1 MSGERFFPG
10 WKVVIGA
17 GIGIGSGSIVF
28 FPSCYGLLSAAM
40 AKDFGW
46 VQADVAKGASIFL
59 IVQTFAYPLCG
70 LVLARWGSRA
80 FAMFSIVMFAIS
92 MTALSQ
98 IGGTLGQ
105 LYAALAFMALVSAG
119 TNVVSYARA
128 IAQWFE
134 RKRGLAI
141 GLAAAAQAIGLFIMP
156 LAFQRLAG
164 SWGWS
169 RALLPLAAFE
179 LLVTLPLVALL
190 VKDSPA
196 PYGLLPDGAAAPGKR
211 YSSIDDEPEPTLGEV
226 LRRPVFWKLAAC
238 FAVMGMTIYAIIPNI
253 VYILTKRVGMTL
265 GEVATVQALSGL
277 ATLCGRIGFGF
288 LLDRFHAPAVALIAL
303 VMSAFCA
310 TIYSTSDVAAFI
322 VFAAIING
330 VANGGDTDLMPYLAA
345 RYFGMRAVSLVFG
358 WFLFAFF
365 LGASIGPV
373 ASAKLTAVYGGPATP
388 LLMLAGLQIVPAV
401 LFVSVWRYSRAAT
414 PAHQKLA

>member
-1 MSGERFFPG
+1 MSGSRFFPG
-10 WKVVIGA
+10 WKVVIGS

-28 FPSCYGLLSAAM
+28 FPSCYALLSAEM
-40 AKDFGW
+40 AKDYGW

-70 LVLARWGSRA
+70 VVLDRWGSRA
-80 FAMFSIVMFAIS
+80 FATFSIAIFAVS
-92 MTALSQ
+92 MAALSLVS
-98 IGGTLGQ
+98 GELWQ
-105 LYAALAFMALVSAG
+105 LYAALAFMALLSAG

-128 IAQWFE
+128 IAQWFN

-156 LAFQRLAG
+156 LVFHGLAAK
-164 SWGWS
+164 WGWS
-169 RALLPLAAFE
+169 RALWPIAAFE
-179 LLVTLPLVALL
+179 LVVALPLVALL

-196 PYGLLPDGAAAPGKR
+196 PYGLLPDGEAPTGKTAVGATEER
-211 YSSIDDEPEPTLGEV
+211 DPTLGEMV
-226 LRRPVFWKLAAC
+226 RTAVFWKLSIC

-253 VYILTKRVGMTL
+253 VYILTKRLGMSL
-265 GEVATVQALSGL
+265 GDVATIQALSGL

-303 VMSAFCA
+303 AMSAFCA
-310 TIYSTSDVAAFI
+310 TVYSTSDVAAVI
-322 VFAAIING
+322 VFAAIVNG
-330 VANGGDTDLMPYLAA
+330 VANGGDTDLMPFLAA
-345 RYFGMRAVSLVFG
+345 RYFGARAVSRIFG

-373 ASAKLTAVYGGPATP
+373 AFAKLTAIYGGPATP
-388 LLMLAGLQIVPAV
+388 LLMLAGLQILPAI
-401 LFVSVWRYSRAAT
+401 LFVSLWRYSRASAAALN
-414 PAHQKLA
+414 PA

>member
-1 MSGERFFPG
+1 MSGTRFFPG

-28 FPSCYGLLSAAM
+28 FPSCYGLLSAEM

-59 IVQTFAYPLCG
+59 LVQTFAYPLCG
-70 LVLARWGSRA
+70 VALDRWGSRA
-80 FAMFSIVMFAIS
+80 FATRSIAMFAVS
-92 MTALSQ
+92 MAALSLV
-98 IGGTLGQ
+98 GGQLWQ

-128 IAQWFE
+128 IAQWFD
-134 RKRGLAI
+134 RKRGRAI

-156 LAFQRLAG
+156 LVFHRLAE

-169 RALLPLAAFE
+169 RALWPIAAFE
-179 LLVTLPLVALL
+179 LAVALPLVALL

-196 PYGLLPDGAAAPGKR
+196 PYGLLPDGAETAGKVA
-211 YSSIDDEPEPTLGEV
+211 DDRDPTLGEM
-226 LRRPVFWKLAAC
+226 LRTAVFWKLAIC

-253 VYILTKRVGMTL
+253 VYILTKKVGMSL
-265 GEVATVQALSGL
+265 GEVAAIQALSGL

-288 LLDRFHAPAVALIAL
+288 LLDRFHAPAVALVAL
-303 VMSAFCA
+303 AMSAFCA
-310 TIYSTSDVAAFI
+310 TVYSTSDAAALI
-322 VFAAIING
+322 VFAAIVNG
-330 VANGGDTDLMPYLAA
+330 VANGGDTDLMPFLAA
-345 RYFGMRAVSLVFG
+345 RHFGARGVSRIFG

-365 LGASIGPV
+365 LGASVGPV
-373 ASAKLTAVYGGPATP
+373 AFAQLTAVYKGPATP
-388 LLMLAGLQIVPAV
+388 LLMLAGLQILPAV
-401 LFVSVWRYSRAAT
+401 LFVSQWRKSRASAT
-414 PAHQKLA
+414 PGLKPA

>member
-1 MSGERFFPG
+1 MSGTRLFPG

-28 FPSCYGLLSAAM
+28 FPSCYGLLAAAM
-40 AKDFGW
+40 SKDFGW
-46 VQADVAKGASIFL
+46 VQADVAQGASVFL

-70 LVLARWGSRA
+70 LVLDRWGSRA

-92 MTALSQ
+92 MAALSQ
-98 IGGTLGQ
+98 IGGVLGQ

-128 IAQWFE
+128 LSQWFE

-156 LAFQRLAG
+156 LAFQRLAQA
-164 SWGWS
+164 WGWS
-169 RALLPLAAFE
+169 HALLPIAAFE

-196 PYGLLPDGAAAPGKR
+196 PYGLLPDGDDASSKGS
-211 YSSIDDEPEPTLGEV
+211 SSIETEPEITLGDV

-310 TIYSTSDVAAFI
+310 TIYSTSDVAALI
-322 VFAAIING
+322 VFAAIVNG
-330 VANGGDTDLMPYLAA
+330 VANGGDTDLMPFLAA
-345 RYFGMRAVSLVFG
+345 RYFGARAVSRVFG

-373 ASAKLTAVYGGPATP
+373 AFAQLTRIYGGPATP
-388 LLMLAGLQIVPAV
+388 LLMLAALQIVPAV
-401 LFVSVWRYSRAAT
+401 LFVTLWRYSRTSPQAG
-414 PAHQKLA
+414 QKLA